1 LREALSLMVARR
13 TDRLGVRDGDTVK
26 TLRLDDLVRR

>member
-13 TDRLGVRDGDTVK
+13 TDRLGVRDGDRLKTVH
-26 TLRLDDLVRR
+26 LDDLVRR